1 MSKITFNHE
10 EDNLTKA
17 LDLSDSQIEELTEKV
32 SAMCNNLLHK
42 HHKQSMLAEEIAN
55 ELSYKE
61 LLLLTTISL
70 VEKTEQWIADNP
82 LAILKSI
89 VRQIKNETNDNQDSE
104 NQMD

>member
-1 MSKITFNHE
+1 MTKITFNHG
-10 EDNLTKA
+10 EDKLTKA

-61 LLLLTTISL
+61 LLLIATISL

-82 LAILKSI
+82 LAILKGI
-89 VRQIKNETNDNQDSE
+89 ARKIKEESNGNEDTE
-104 NQMD
+104 N

>member
-1 MSKITFNHE
+1 MTKITFNHGE
-10 EDNLTKA
+10 NRLTKA

-32 SAMCNNLLHK
+32 STMCNNLLHK

-61 LLLLTTISL
+61 LLLLATISL

-82 LAILKSI
+82 LAILKGI
-89 VRQIKNETNDNQDSE
+89 ARKIKEESNDNQDTE
-104 NQMD
+104 N

>member
-1 MSKITFNHE
+1 MTKITFNHGE
-10 EDNLTKA
+10 GKLTKA

-61 LLLLTTISL
+61 LLLLATISL
-70 VEKTEQWIADNP
+70 VEKTEQWSADNP
-82 LAILKSI
+82 LAILKGI
-89 VRQIKNETNDNQDSE
+89 VRQMKEESNDNQDTE
-104 NQMD
+104 N

>member
-1 MSKITFNHE
+1 MTKITFNHG
-10 EDNLTKA
+10 EDRLTKA
-17 LDLSDSQIEELTEKV
+17 LELSDSQIEELTEKV

-61 LLLLTTISL
+61 LLLIATISL

-82 LAILKSI
+82 LAILKGI
-89 VRQIKNETNDNQDSE
+89 ARQMKEESNDNQDTE
-104 NQMD
+104 N